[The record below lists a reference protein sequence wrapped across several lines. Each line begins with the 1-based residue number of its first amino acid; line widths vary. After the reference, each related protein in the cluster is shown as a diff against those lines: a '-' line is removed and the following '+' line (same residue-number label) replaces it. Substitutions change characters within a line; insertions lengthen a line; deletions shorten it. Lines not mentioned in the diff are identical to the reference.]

1 MTLINKY
8 PHFQTI
14 QQLAKK
20 KKVDVFLVGGFV
32 RDCLLNRPKL
42 DFDFAV
48 ERGALKFAGAF
59 AREIKGAFIVLDEE
73 RGCARVA
80 KKTKEGMA
88 TFDFADFRAK
98 TFKADLSLRDF
109 TVNTLAVDMSSLNG
123 AENIEEVL
131 LDFKQGLKDLKAR
144 RIKLISARAF
154 KDDPL
159 RMLRAFSIKAALGFT
174 IDKNV
179 LSQIKKDKGLIR
191 GVSYERIREE
201 LFKIL
206 ESGDAAGTM
215 KAMDQIGLLKEIIP
229 QITVMYNCHQGGY
242 HHLDVWPH
250 SLETVKQLENVY
262 KELEND
268 GDVRQYINVKLAGE
282 HTRKALIK
290 LAALLHDIGKPETRK
305 KEENGRISFHGH
317 EHVGKNIARHIAK
330 MLKISTKERY
340 ALEDMIRWHLRPGYL
355 ADFKNPSERAVFRFF
370 RDAKEET
377 ASILILSM
385 ADQRSTCG
393 PMTTKEDTEHHV
405 KICRAILRKYFDK
418 LKEKPFVR
426 LVNGNDV
433 MKYLKLP
440 PSPLVGK
447 ILREIEEKQ
456 VLGKIQTKKDALEL
470 AKKIVK

>member
-1 MTLINKY
+1 MARQRKT
-8 PHFQTI
+8 Q
-14 QQLAKK
+14 
-20 KKVDVFLVGGFV
+20 VFLVGGFV
-32 RDCLLNRPKL
+32 RDYLLGRPKM

-48 ERGALKFAGAF
+48 EHDALKFARGF
-59 AREIKGAFIVLDEE
+59 ATKIKGAYVVLDEE

-80 KKTKEGMA
+80 KKSEEGIA

-98 TFKADLSLRDF
+98 TFKADISLRDF
-109 TVNTLAVDMSSLNG
+109 TINTMAVNLSTLNG
-123 AENIEEVL
+123 TKDIQDVL
-131 LDFKQGLKDLKAR
+131 LDFKKGLQDLQAR
-144 RIKLISARAF
+144 RIKLISVKAF

-179 LSQIKKDKGLIR
+179 LSQIKKDKRLIL

-201 LFKIL
+201 LFKVL
-206 ESGDAAGTM
+206 ESNDAAETL
-215 KAMDQIGLLKEIIP
+215 KDLDKIGLLKEIMP
-229 QITVMYNCHQGGY
+229 QVTVMYNCPQGGY

-250 SLETVKQLENVY
+250 SLETVKQVEILFQ
-262 KELEND
+262 ELKDDAE
-268 GDVRQYINVKLAGE
+268 VQAYINVKLAGE

-355 ADFKNPSERAVFRFF
+355 ADFKSPSERAIFRFM

-377 ASILILSM
+377 GSILLLSM

-405 KICRAILRKYFDK
+405 KTSRAILTRYFDK

-433 MKYLKLP
+433 MKHLKLK

-447 ILREIEEKQ
+447 ILKEIEEKQ
-456 VLGKIQTKKDALEL
+456 VLGKLKTKQETLAFAL
-470 AKKIVK
+470 KIGKTCK